1 MNVLVIFSDQQ
12 HKYALG
18 CVDPQFITPN
28 LDALAEDG
36 VLFRNG
42 YSNNPVCGPFRG
54 CLMTGQYTSH
64 NHVYDNCWALPE
76 GTPTIA
82 QQMNAAGYE
91 TTYVGKWHLGGNG
104 SGPIPEE
111 IRGGF
116 QHFIGYQ
123 CYNGFDPRPPFNN
136 RVSFFDEQN
145 QEHVYNAH
153 RTDVTT
159 DLAIERL
166 KQVAGGEKPF
176 FMMVS
181 YQAPHY
187 PEQPGDEYAQ
197 LYKDTVFADHPGDEP
212 VDPYTPTF
220 SPFSPRPFENC
231 PDYQRYGGDMTKYRQ
246 LYAGLV
252 SQVDAGVGR
261 IVDTLKQLG
270 CYEDTL
276 IVYTS
281 DHGDMQGSHGLKN
294 KCYPHEKS
302 AGVPFIARVPNGIKG
317 VVSDELVSGVDIFPT
332 ALEAAGAPVIDGLD
346 GHSFLSYLQ
355 NGKGS
360 VNDYI
365 ISEYVLGKQP
375 WRMIRTPQYKLT
387 VSMTSYEPI
396 SLYDMTADPY
406 ELNDL
411 HEDASHAAVI
421 TRLRKKLMENTE
433 EVGDTS
439 ATPEQRAKWYPQAAS
454 LTGNS

>member
-28 LDALAEDG
+28 LDALAADG

-64 NHVYDNCWALPE
+64 NRVYDNCWPLPQ
-76 GTPTIA
+76 GVPTIA
-82 QQMNAAGYE
+82 DAMRGAGYE
-91 TTYVGKWHLGGNG
+91 TSYVGKWHLGGNG
-104 SGPIPEE
+104 SGPIPED

-136 RVSFFDEQN
+136 RVSFFDEEN
-145 QEHVYNAH
+145 REHVYNAH

-166 KQVAGGEKPF
+166 RAVAGGDKPF

-187 PEQPGDEYAQ
+187 PEQPSDQYAQ
-197 LYKDTVFADHPGDEP
+197 LYQDTVFADQPGDEP
-212 VDPYTPTF
+212 IDPYTPTF
-220 SPFSPRPFENC
+220 SPYSPRPFDGC
-231 PDYQRYGGDMTKYRQ
+231 PDYQRYGGNMVMYRR

-261 IVDTLKQLG
+261 IVATLKELG
-270 CYEDTL
+270 CYDDTL

-302 AGVPFIARVPNGIKG
+302 AGVPFIARVPGGAKG
-317 VVSDELVSGVDIFPT
+317 LVSDELVSGVDIFPT
-332 ALEAAGAPVIDGLD
+332 ALEAAGAPRIEGLD
-346 GHSFLSYLQ
+346 GQSFLGYLQ
-355 NGKGS
+355 KGTGN

-375 WRMIRTPQYKLT
+375 WRMIRTPRYKLT
-387 VSMTSYEPI
+387 VTMVDYSPL
-396 SLYDMTADPY
+396 SLFDMQADPY
-406 ELNDL
+406 ELTDL
-411 HEDASHAAVI
+411 KDEADMAPVI
-421 TRLRKKLMENTE
+421 AELTATLRAHTE
-433 EVGDTS
+433 TVGSTT
-439 ATPEQRAKWYPQAAS
+439 ATPEQQALWYPQLPS